1 VSWAARVRRV
11 ANTKAIPAGN
21 QATDASRCPGCQR
34 RDATIVS
41 LRQRIR
47 DLERR
52 LQRERERSGR
62 NATNSSLP
70 PSQNP
75 VDAPKPGNGKKS
87 SGRQRG
93 GQPGHPPTDPGW
105 IPLEE
110 LSEPPIVCIPQTCG
124 HCHAKLSGTDEVPV
138 CHQVI
143 ELPPIVPEIREYHRH
158 LLTCAQCGQTTGGQ
172 LPDGVPEGGYGPRLE
187 AFIALCTGCYHLSK
201 RQVEELLTT
210 TFNIPICLGTIC
222 NIEQRVSAAIAD
234 PVAEAKN
241 HVQHADLVYADE
253 TSWPQQ
259 PDKGWLWAGLS
270 GYLAVFSIRDHRD
283 LESARDLLGA
293 DFAGVLISDRYGAY
307 NWVAKRQLCWAHLRR
322 DWQAFCDRG
331 GTSRR
336 IGERLQQLTDTMF
349 HLWHRVRDGTLSR
362 AQFRL
367 PMIAIRTEV
376 TTLLRQ
382 GAACAQSRTA
392 GTCTDILK
400 REAALWTF
408 VDVPGVEPTNNA
420 IERLLRQA
428 VLWRKK
434 SCGTRSANGSHY
446 VERVLTVVAT
456 CRLQGRNVLEYL
468 TSACLA
474 RIRHTAAP
482 SLLPRNLP
490 G

>member
-1 VSWAARVRRV
+1 M
-11 ANTKAIPAGN
+11 ANTKAFPAVSN

-34 RDATIVS
+34 RDATIAKLQHRV
-41 LRQRIR
+41 R
-47 DLERR
+47 DLEQR

-62 NATNSSLP
+62 NATNSSVP

-75 VDAPKPGNGKKS
+75 VDAPKPRTGKKP
-87 SGRQRG
+87 SGRKRG
-93 GQPGHPPTDPGW
+93 GQHGHPPTNPGS

-110 LSEPPIVCIPQTCG
+110 LTEPPIVCIPQTCA
-124 HCHAKLSGTDEVPV
+124 HCHAKLSGTDELPV

-143 ELPPIVPEIREYHRH
+143 ELPAIVPEIREYRRH
-158 LLTCAQCGQTTGGQ
+158 LLTCDQCAQTTWGR

-210 TFNIPICLGTIC
+210 TFNIPISLGTIC
-222 NIEQRVSAAIAD
+222 TIEQRVSAAIAD
-234 PVAEAKN
+234 PVAEAK
-241 HVQHADLVYADE
+241 HQLQQADILHADE

-259 PDKGWLWAGLS
+259 PDNGWLWAGLS
-270 GYLAVFSIRDHRD
+270 GYLAVFSIRDRRD
-283 LESARDLLGA
+283 LESAQDLLGT

-307 NWVAKRQLCWAHLRR
+307 NWVPKRQLCWAHLRR
-322 DWQAFCDRG
+322 DWQAFSDRG

-336 IGERLQQLTDTMF
+336 IGKRLRQLTDTMF
-349 HLWHRVRDGTLSR
+349 HLWHRIRDGTLSR
-362 AQFRL
+362 PLFRL
-367 PMIAIRTEV
+367 QMIAIRTEV
-376 TTLLRQ
+376 ATLLRQ
-382 GAACAQSRTA
+382 GAACTQQRTA
-392 GTCTDILK
+392 GTCADILK
-400 REAALWTF
+400 REGALWTF

-434 SCGTRSANGSHY
+434 SCGTRSGNGSRY
-446 VERVLTVVAT
+446 VERILTVVAT
-456 CRLQGRNVLEYL
+456 CRLQGRDVLEYL
-468 TSACLA
+468 SSACLA
-474 RIRHTAAP
+474 SIRHKPAP